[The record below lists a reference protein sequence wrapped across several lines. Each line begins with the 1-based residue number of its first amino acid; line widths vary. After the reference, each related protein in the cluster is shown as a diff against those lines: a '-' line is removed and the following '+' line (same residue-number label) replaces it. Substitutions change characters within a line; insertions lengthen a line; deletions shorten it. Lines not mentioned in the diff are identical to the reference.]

1 MMKIVKIILI
11 ISFAVLGIVSCG
23 SQNQKN
29 SVNALHPVASI
40 WDQRR
45 SRTIGKDGQPIPCCT
60 DKSGQPVF
68 GYINET
74 GKLILNLQFNY
85 AGEFNGGLAPV
96 EVREDR
102 ISKYG
107 YINTQGEFV
116 IQPQFGDAQKF
127 QDVSGKLLALVNSG
141 GKYGF
146 IDNSGNFAIPP
157 QFDFASNFSPEYYFS
172 RASNHL
178 PKLAKVKVGDKWG
191 FIDSSGNF
199 VVNPQYDAAGS
210 FSEGLA
216 LVKVGDKCG
225 YIDISGNMVI
235 APQFGC
241 TIKKPFV
248 QYGEIVE
255 LGDFSPF
262 PFAIFSMSLAR
273 VKKVSD
279 ITVPTEN
286 PQFNKSGSYGSFSSN
301 GTATKSKY
309 GYIDRTGKYVI
320 EPQFDEAK
328 DFSDDGLA
336 PVGFAQDIAVLS
348 EVPQTG
354 LTGDEERDKAIS
366 EEEKNKPQISEGEI
380 RVVKWGLI
388 NEIGKIVVNPIF
400 DNIENFSEGLAV
412 ASRGIGNFSTCGY
425 IDKTGKYVIEPKF
438 DQCDSFRNGIAYV
451 TPQNGDSVNVQGVP
465 FDKKLVID
473 KTGKIIFTYYSPNN

>member
-11 ISFAVLGIVSCG
+11 TSFAVLGIVSCG

-29 SVNALHPVASI
+29 SINALYPVASI
-40 WDQRR
+40 GDQLRP
-45 SRTIGKDGQPIPCCT
+45 RTIGKDGQPIPCCT

-68 GYINET
+68 GYIDKT
-74 GKLILNLQFNY
+74 GKLILNLQFYY
-85 AGEFNGGLAPV
+85 AGEFKGGLAPV
-96 EVREDR
+96 EVRENMT
-102 ISKYG
+102 SKYG

-116 IQPQFGDAQKF
+116 IQPQFWNAQKF

-157 QFDFASNFSPEYYFS
+157 QFDFASNFSPEYNFTRVSTY
-172 RASNHL
+172 L

-191 FIDSSGNF
+191 FIDSSGNYI
-199 VVNPQYDAAGS
+199 VNPQYDAAGN

-216 LVKVGDKCG
+216 LVKIGDKCG
-225 YIDISGNMVI
+225 YIDVSGKMVI
-235 APQFGC
+235 APQFSC
-241 TIKKPFV
+241 TVKQPFV

-255 LGDFSPF
+255 LSDFSPF
-262 PFAIFSMSLAR
+262 PWVIFSMSLAR
-273 VKKVSD
+273 VKVIIDRPALTESPR
-279 ITVPTEN
+279 IT
-286 PQFNKSGSYGSFSSN
+286 KSGSYGSFSGN
-301 GTATKSKY
+301 GTTKSKY

-328 DFSDDGLA
+328 DFSYDGLA
-336 PVGFAQDIAVLS
+336 PVGFAQDITVLS

-354 LTGDEERDKAIS
+354 ITGDEERDKAIS
-366 EEEKNKPQISEGEI
+366 EEEKNKPRISEGGPI

-388 NEIGKIVVNPIF
+388 NEMGKIVVNPIF

-412 ASRGIGNFSTCGY
+412 ASVGIGNFSTYDY

-438 DQCDSFRNGIAYV
+438 ARCDSFRNGIAYV
-451 TPQNGDSVNVQGVP
+451 KPQNAESINVQGVP
-465 FDKKLVID
+465 FDRKLVID

>member
-29 SVNALHPVASI
+29 SINALHPVASI
-40 WDQRR
+40 GDQLRP
-45 SRTIGKDGQPIPCCT
+45 RTIGKDGQPIPCCT

-74 GKLILNLQFNY
+74 GKLILNLQFDY
-85 AGEFNGGLAPV
+85 AGEFNEGLAPV
-96 EVREDR
+96 RVHGDGTY
-102 ISKYG
+102 KYG

-116 IQPQFGDAQKF
+116 IQPQFGNAQKF

-157 QFDFASNFSPEYYFS
+157 QFDFASSFSPENNFS
-172 RASNHL
+172 RISAYL

-191 FIDSSGNF
+191 FIDSSGNY
-199 VVNPQYDAAGS
+199 VVNPQYDAAGN

-225 YIDISGNMVI
+225 YIDSSGNMKI
-235 APQFGC
+235 PAQFGC
-241 TIKKPFV
+241 TTERFISFG
-248 QYGEIVE
+248 QNGEIVE
-255 LGDFSPF
+255 LGDFSSSFGVF
-262 PFAIFSMSLAR
+262 PSSLAR
-273 VKKVSD
+273 ATQIIEK
-279 ITVPTEN
+279 PTST
-286 PQFNKSGSYGSFSSN
+286 PTQSPRIIISGSAIN
-301 GTATKSKY
+301 KRKY
-309 GYIDRTGKYVI
+309 GFIDRTGKFVI

-328 DFSDDGLA
+328 DFSADEVA
-336 PVGFAQDIAVLS
+336 PVGFAQEITSLYETPA
-348 EVPQTG
+348 TG
-354 LTGDEERDKAIS
+354 ITGFNEEIDEKIREDN
-366 EEEKNKPQISEGEI
+366 KNRVKVKEGSI
-380 RVVKWGLI
+380 RIVKWGLI

-412 ASRGIGNFSTCGY
+412 ASTGIGNFSTCGY

-438 DQCDSFRNGIAYV
+438 AKCNSFKNGIAYV
-451 TPQNGDSVNVQGVP
+451 EAQNGGSEK
-465 FDKKLVID
+465 FVID
-473 KTGKIIFTYYSPNN
+473 RTGKIIFTYYAQQW

>member
-1 MMKIVKIILI
+1 MKIVEIILI
-11 ISFAVLGIVSCG
+11 TSFAVLGIVSCG

-29 SVNALHPVASI
+29 SINALHPVASI
-40 WDQRR
+40 RDQLRP
-45 SRTIGKDGQPIPCCT
+45 RTIGKDGQPIPCCT
-60 DKSGQPVF
+60 DKRGQPVF

-74 GKLILNLQFNY
+74 GKLILNLQFDY
-85 AGEFNGGLAPV
+85 AGEFNEGLAPV
-96 EVREDR
+96 RVPGDETY
-102 ISKYG
+102 KYG

-116 IQPQFGDAQKF
+116 IQPQFGNAQKF
-127 QDVSGKLLALVNSG
+127 QDVSGKLLALVNYG

-146 IDNSGNFAIPP
+146 IDNSGNFAIPA
-157 QFDFASNFSPEYYFS
+157 QFDFASSFSPEYNVS
-172 RASNHL
+172 RASAYL

-191 FIDSSGNF
+191 FIDSAGNY
-199 VVNPQYDAAGS
+199 VVNPQYDAAGN

-225 YIDISGNMVI
+225 YIDNSGAMKI
-235 APQFGC
+235 TPRFGC
-241 TIKKPFV
+241 TIKQPFV

-255 LGDFSPF
+255 LGDFSSSPG
-262 PFAIFSMSLAR
+262 IFSLSLAR
-273 VKKVSD
+273 VKEIID
-279 ITVPTEN
+279 RPTSTET
-286 PQFNKSGSYGSFSSN
+286 PRIIRSGS
-301 GTATKSKY
+301 AIDKSKY

-328 DFSDDGLA
+328 DFSSDGLA
-336 PVGFAQDIAVLS
+336 AVGFAQNIAVLS

-354 LTGDEERDKAIS
+354 ITGDEERDKAIR
-366 EEEKNKPQISEGEI
+366 EETKNRPQISEGEI

-438 DQCDSFRNGIAYV
+438 AQCDSFKNGIAYV
-451 TPQNGDSVNVQGVP
+451 KPQNGGSIMVQSTSLNE
-465 FDKKLVID
+465 KLVID
-473 KTGKIIFTYYSPNN
+473 RTGKIIFTYYSQN